1 MEVDDNRYNAV
12 ETAYAKSASAVQWA
26 YLHWAL
32 DAGIESALKEA
43 MGDGVSEAVVNL
55 LKAVEALLRD
65 GRGLPETK
73 LALTANDPFTDEEF
87 S

>member
-1 MEVDDNRYNAV
+1 MEIDDDRYNAV

-32 DAGIESALKEA
+32 DDGIESALKDV
-43 MGDGVSEAVVNL
+43 MGDGVAEAVVDL

-65 GRGLPETK
+65 GRWLPKTK
-73 LALTANDPFTDEEF
+73 LALTANDPFTDEEI